1 MRGDREYIRGISTCQ
16 LGWWREGVPGSP
28 YSKQRY
34 ICHRGVFFFVNGAL
48 TYVALGILGPRDGGK
63 VVMGVGERWYGPDPV
78 PMILLGRQEG

>member
-1 MRGDREYIRGISTCQ
+1 MDQVVHMSNSVTC
-16 LGWWREGVPGSP
+16 VT
-28 YSKQRY
+28 
-34 ICHRGVFFFVNGAL
+34 GVFFFVNGAL